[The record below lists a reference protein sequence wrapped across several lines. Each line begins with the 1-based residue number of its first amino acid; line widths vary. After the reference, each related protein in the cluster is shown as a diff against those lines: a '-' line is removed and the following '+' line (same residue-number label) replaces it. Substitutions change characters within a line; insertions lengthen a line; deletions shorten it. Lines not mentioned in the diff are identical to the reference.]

1 MPSPYLTKSRFKLAV
16 ECPAKLLYT
25 SRNDEYVDTNLN
37 NDLLKGLAEGGFQIG
52 ALAQVLLA
60 QEAVGEGV
68 HWEEVTDEKRD
79 DQIKKTKQLL
89 EHENVTIFEATIQIE
104 RYLIRIDALRK
115 RGNRFDLIEVKSK
128 SFDSSKQGTN
138 EQEFPRTLKG
148 GMDRD
153 FVPYLQ
159 DVAFQAMVLGL
170 AYPKAEIHSYLML
183 PDKAK
188 PAGVDELHA
197 LFPVEYEGGKDRASV
212 KMPKLES
219 LPDLGEPFLE
229 AVCVDA
235 EVNEILTTPLKTNV
249 LGWEGMLDVLAKQWA
264 DIYEG
269 RDSITKFPIGSSNCN
284 ACQFYEDA
292 PSEGRRSGWHECWAS
307 VLKGNALS
315 RKNTVLDLYGDSG
328 GHKKKNLVQEGRYL
342 LSDITK
348 EDLGVTPIDGEL
360 TKAQRQWL
368 VISDELSGG
377 GEQYFAQEV
386 FAQERADWVY
396 PYFFLD
402 FEGARTA
409 LPFYKGQRPNAINAF
424 QYSLHAMYE
433 DGRVEH
439 VDQFLDLG
447 RDAGMHSRMLRQL
460 KSSLG
465 EQGTVFRWH
474 VYENTLLNEIR
485 RQLLKQENPENDR
498 DELVAFIESL
508 TIRKD
513 KSSKKILHQGA
524 RAMVDQA
531 DLAARLY
538 YHPYTRGSSSI
549 KKVLPAILRSSAVLR
564 ETYGQPI
571 YGGSGSMSSLNYTD
585 QAMTWWQEDPEN
597 PGIPLDPYRLLPA
610 TFAHRSVTEEQE
622 LNMMDMFESVPED
635 LLKDGSGAMMGYIR
649 QQSGQMP
656 EQDMLDTQAA
666 MLRYCELDTLA
677 MVMIMQ
683 EWVSDH

>member
-1 MPSPYLTKSRFKLAV
+1 MPSPFLTKSRFKLAH

-25 SRNDEYVDTNLN
+25 GRKQYVDLN
-37 NDLLKGLAEGGFQIG
+37 QDNDLLKGLAEGGFQIG
-52 ALAQVLLA
+52 ALAQVLHA
-60 QEAVGEGV
+60 QEAEGEGV
-68 HWEEVTDEKRD
+68 HWEEVIDKDRES
-79 DQIKKTKQLL
+79 QIETTKQLL
-89 EHENVTIFEATIQIE
+89 EHENVMIFEATIQVE

-115 RGNRFDLIEVKSK
+115 RGNRLDLIEVKSK
-128 SFDSSKQGTN
+128 SFDSGKQGTG
-138 EQEFPRTLKG
+138 EQKFPRTLKG
-148 GMDRD
+148 AIHKD
-153 FVPYLQ
+153 FLPYLQ

-170 AYPKAEIHSYLML
+170 AYPEAEIHSYLML

-188 PAGVDELHA
+188 PAGVDDLHA
-197 LFPVEYEGGKDRASV
+197 LFPVEYDENGRAGV
-212 KMPKLES
+212 KMPALKT
-219 LPDLGEPFLE
+219 LPNLGEPFLD

-235 EVNEILTTPLKTNV
+235 EVNEILTTPLKANAP
-249 LGWEGMLDVLAKQWA
+249 GWEGMLHTLAKQWA

-269 RDSITKFPIGSSNCN
+269 RASITDFPIGSSNCN
-284 ACQFYEDA
+284 ACQFYEET
-292 PSEGRRSGWHECWAS
+292 PSEGRRSGWHECWAG
-307 VLKGNALS
+307 VLQGKPQP
-315 RKNTVLDLYGDSG
+315 RKNTVLGLYGDSG
-328 GHKKKNLVQEGRYL
+328 GHKKKNLLADQRFL
-342 LSDITK
+342 LSDITRD
-348 EDLGVTPIDGEL
+348 DLGVTPIDGVL
-360 TKAQRQWL
+360 TKAQRQWML
-368 VISDELSGG
+368 ISEQLPGG
-377 GEQYFAQEV
+377 GEYYFAQEA
-386 FAQERADWVY
+386 FAQECADWKY

-485 RQLLKQENPENDR
+485 RELLKQENPEGDR
-498 DELVAFIESL
+498 DELIAFIETL

-513 KSSKKILHQGA
+513 KSGKRILHQGA

-531 DLAARLY
+531 DLAERLY

-564 ETYGQPI
+564 KTYSQRI
-571 YGGSGSMSSLNYTD
+571 YGGSGPMSSLNYMD
-585 QAMTWWQEDPEN
+585 QAMTWWQEDPAH
-597 PGIPLDPYRLLPA
+597 PGVPLDPYQLLPA
-610 TFAHRSVTEEQE
+610 TFAHRSATEGRE
-622 LNMMDMFESVPED
+622 LEMMEMFESAPED
-635 LLKDGSGAMMGYIR
+635 LLKDGGGAMMGYIR

-656 EQDMLDTQAA
+656 EQDALDIQAA

-683 EWVSDH
+683 AWVSNH